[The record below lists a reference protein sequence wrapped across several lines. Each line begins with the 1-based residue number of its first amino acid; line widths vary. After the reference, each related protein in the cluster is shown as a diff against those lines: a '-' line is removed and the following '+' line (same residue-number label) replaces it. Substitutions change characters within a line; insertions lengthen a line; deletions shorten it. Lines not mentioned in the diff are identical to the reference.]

1 MAATR
6 TNSATIRSVHF
17 KMRLNMP
24 QSCLPHPYPVN
35 ANFSAMRL
43 RCLRIRRDLM

>member
-17 KMRLNMP
+17 KIRLNMP
-24 QSCLPHPYPVN
+24 QSCLPPHPVN
-35 ANFSAMRL
+35 PNLSGMGFTL
-43 RCLRIRRDLM
+43 FRIR